1 MCLDTLVGTSDIL
14 QEAISEV
21 IEEAIRI
28 EPEDQLARSRK
39 ATYRLEG
46 VTTCKLKA
54 RRMIGD
60 LLSVL
65 SSLCRVPHRLID
77 TGLGSVDRILIEVYG
92 TA

>member
-1 MCLDTLVGTSDIL
+1 MCLDTLIGTSDIL

-28 EPEDQLARSRK
+28 EPEDQLARSRE
-39 ATYRLEG
+39 AANRLKG
-46 VTTCKLKA
+46 VTTCELEA

-60 LLSVL
+60 LLGVL
-65 SSLCRVPHRLID
+65 SGLCRVPHRLID
-77 TGLGSVDRILIEVYG
+77 TRLGSVDRILIEVDG